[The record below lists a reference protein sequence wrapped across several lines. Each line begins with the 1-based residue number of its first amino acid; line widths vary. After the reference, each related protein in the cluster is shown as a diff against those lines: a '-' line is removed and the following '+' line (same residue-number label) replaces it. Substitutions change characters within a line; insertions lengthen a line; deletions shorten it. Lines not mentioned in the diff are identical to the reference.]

1 MTALPP
7 VEVPQG
13 NELPDAL
20 RALVVIPTYNERENL
35 PRLVPRILDQDALVE
50 VLVVDDNSPDGTG
63 EWAEEFAQTSDRV
76 HVLRRPGKAGL
87 GAAYVAGLQW
97 GLDQGRYDVLV
108 EMDADLSHPPEQLPT
123 FLEAIRSGAD
133 VVVGSRYVD
142 GRVTVVNWPI
152 SRLLISLFGSW
163 YARTITGLPVRDA
176 TGGFNAFRRDVLA
189 GLGLDRV
196 ESNGYS
202 FQIELKYRAWKQG
215 REILEVPIVFTER
228 DSGESKMSK
237 RIVRE
242 AVWKVWKLRL
252 MALLGKL

>member
-1 MTALPP
+1 MTDSP
-7 VEVPQG
+7 VTASGEARTP
-13 NELPDAL
+13 ARL
-20 RALVVIPTYNERENL
+20 RTLVVIPTYDERENL
-35 PRLVPRILDQDALVE
+35 PRLVPRILEQGPAFDI
-50 VLVVDDNSPDGTG
+50 LVVDDNSPDGTG
-63 EWAEEFAQTSDRV
+63 ALAEEMAAGSERI

-97 GLDQGRYDVLV
+97 GLDQARYEVLV
-108 EMDADLSHPPEQLPT
+108 EMDADLSHPPEQLGT
-123 FLEAIRSGAD
+123 FLDAIRTGAE

-176 TGGFNAFRRDVLA
+176 TGGFNAFTREVLA
-189 GLGLDRV
+189 GLGLDRIQ
-196 ESNGYS
+196 SNGYS

-215 REILEVPIVFTER
+215 RRIVEVPIVFTER

-242 AVWKVWKLRL
+242 AVWRVWKLRL

>member
-1 MTALPP
+1 MTGSDSVVAA
-7 VEVPQG
+7 G
-13 NELPDAL
+13 TSGTPDDL
-20 RALVVIPTYNERENL
+20 RTLVVIPTYNERDNL
-35 PRLVPRILDQDALVE
+35 PRLVPRILEQSTAID

-63 EWAEEFAQTSDRV
+63 EVAEELARESDRV

-97 GLDQGRYDVLV
+97 GLDAGRYQVLV

-189 GLGLDRV
+189 ALGLDRIQ
-196 ESNGYS
+196 SNGYS
-202 FQIELKYRAWKQG
+202 FQIELKYRAWRQG
-215 REILEVPIVFTER
+215 RRIREVPIVFTER

-252 MALLGKL
+252 MALLGRL